1 MHKPIEH
8 TLNIFE
14 HSEDTEQVDNLISKN
29 QTLQVKAIP

>member
-14 HSEDTEQVDNLISKN
+14 HSEDTEQDLFYYLKPDATNN
-29 QTLQVKAIP
+29 IP